1 MARND
6 QPPAVGGIE
15 GERFC
20 AERDEFAGELIGGD
34 EVDFAFGRG
43 GGELEKAHGAG
54 LEVKGFRHG
63 GVLPA
68 DAFGGVD
75 ATKFAVKIPPS
86 KSAAKVPSGRIC

>member
-1 MARND
+1 M
-6 QPPAVGGIE
+6 GGIE

-20 AERDEFAGELIGGD
+20 AERDEFAGELIAGD
-34 EVDFAFGRG
+34 EADFAFGRGGVCG
-43 GGELEKAHGAG
+43 GGELEKAHCAG

-75 ATKFAVKIPPS
+75 ATKFAGKN
-86 KSAAKVPSGRIC
+86 SAFEECGKGAFR